1 VSDSLTTIANVGSTM
16 EAQYIKDRLADADI
30 PAFVVGEHTHGLQ
43 FRSLSPFDAADI
55 RIQVPTELA
64 DHALAVLE
72 EGDGVEDSGA
82 GLLIGPEAL
91 DGVEESDDAT
101 DPTCPHC
108 GSDLIGKEDIPL
120 WLFVL
125 SVLLLGLPLFVF
137 RRKPQCRSCGA
148 LL

>member
-1 VSDSLTTIANVGSTM
+1 MSDSLTTIANVGSTM

-91 DGVEESDDAT
+91 DGVEESD
-101 DPTCPHC
+101 
-108 GSDLIGKEDIPL
+108 
-120 WLFVL
+120 VL